1 MSPWELGLCLASL
14 ACSSASQLFMKSAVL
29 SEIWARRVGRLAI
42 AGFLLVISV
51 CLAVLAM
58 QTLPLSQLLP
68 FAAGAHL
75 LVPLGSS
82 YFFHERLRVR
92 FWIGALLIVA
102 GILCTQT

>member
-1 MSPWELGLCLASL
+1 MSPLELVLCVSSL

-29 SEIWARRVGRLAI
+29 CETWPRRLARLGV
-42 AGFLLVISV
+42 AGCLLLLSV
-51 CLAVLAM
+51 CLAVIALR
-58 QTLPLSQLLP
+58 TLPLSQLLP
-68 FAAGAHL
+68 FAAGAHM

-82 YFFHERLRVR
+82 YYFGERLRVR